1 MPTLP
6 ELSLDLWL
14 ALAAAA
20 CAAIATSGVL
30 ALWHTR
36 ARLAAAAAQSAS
48 GALARQLA
56 ALRAENGAQSAT
68 LVALAVRF
76 DELQRQLATDARYA
90 TAPTGGASASAY
102 ELAIRLARG
111 GASVEELVSGC
122 MMSRH
127 EAELTLR
134 LHGPQNRAGA
144 TRLAAVRMA

>member
-1 MPTLP
+1 MPNMP
-6 ELSLDLWL
+6 AFSPDLL
-14 ALAAAA
+14 YALGAAA
-20 CAAIATSGVL
+20 CAA
-30 ALWHTR
+30 
-36 ARLAAAAAQSAS
+36 LAAAGLLASWRIRSRGTLSAVD
-48 GALARQLA
+48 ALSRQLG

-68 LVALAVRF
+68 LVALAARF

-90 TAPTGGASASAY
+90 TTPTGGASASAY

-134 LHGPQNRAGA
+134 LHSPHNRPGVA
-144 TRLAAVRMA
+144 RLAAVRQA